1 MESENK
7 KINYRTRFYFWAIVD
22 KILAF
27 LPVIIY
33 GIVRWEHY
41 FGITTKS
48 TFSNIVGFVL
58 IIAMLLILL
67 IKKTQALS
75 GLTVLVIVE
84 AILICLDVYV
94 KDMKFILGFAIIG
107 LILST
112 LITQPF
118 VNKYYKL
125 VDKNETATINAN
137 QFKEVIK
144 ELKES
149 IVEEESARG

>member
-1 MESENK
+1 MENK
-7 KINYRTRFYFWAIVD
+7 KVNYKARYYLWEILD

-27 LPVIIY
+27 LPIVIY
-33 GIVRWEHY
+33 LIVRWKHY
-41 FGITTKS
+41 FTLTTKS

-58 IIAMLLILL
+58 VIAMLLIML
-67 IKKTQALS
+67 IKKTKALS
-75 GLTVLVIVE
+75 GLTGLVIVE

-107 LILST
+107 LILAK

-118 VNKYYKL
+118 VIKYGKL
-125 VDKNETATINAN
+125 VDKNETAEITAN

-149 IVEEESARG
+149 SNTEESARG